1 MSDSLATSSTELK
14 NSHDARVNA
23 IAAAVRGFH
32 ERGKDFRIYHG
43 STNSTRT
50 ADFRRDQIVDTS
62 GLRNVLDVDAER
74 KTILVEPNV
83 PMDDLVDTSLRH
95 GLVPPV
101 VMEFPGI
108 TVGGGYAGTSGE
120 SSSFK
125 YGLFERTVLWVEIV
139 LANGDVVTA
148 SASEREDL
156 WRGARSSFGTLG
168 VTTLLE
174 VQLIDAKPYVQLSYH
189 PVFSATEA
197 VKRIR
202 AEVDNPSNDFIDG
215 ILFTKKSGVVMT
227 GRLVDRTPPLGTKPQ
242 RFTRAADPW
251 FYLHAQRMMS
261 KSSKPSVDIIPVT
274 DYLFRYDRGAFW
286 TGKYAFLYFMVP
298 FIFLMRWFL
307 NTFMHT
313 RVMYHALHQSGHADR
328 YIVQDI
334 GMPYK
339 RAEEF
344 VNYVDANFGLYPLW
358 LCPVKLS
365 PDSVLRPRA
374 CSQMTDKNMLN
385 IGVWGPGPTDGQRFA
400 EVNRKFERKILELNG
415 LKCLYAK
422 TYYTE
427 EEFWEIY
434 DRNSYESLRSKY
446 HASLLPTIYDKVKPN
461 HSTMKRSWV
470 ENRSHRIPDFVWRLW
485 PVSGLYGVWKTIAS
499 QDYLLER

>member
-1 MSDSLATSSTELK
+1 MSNPLATSPPESK
-14 NSHDARVNA
+14 ISHDARVDTLS
-23 IAAAVRGFH
+23 AAVRDFQR
-32 ERGKDFRIYHG
+32 RGKKFRIYHG

-50 ADFRRDQIVDTS
+50 ADFQRDQIIDTS
-62 GLRNVLDVDAER
+62 GLRNVLALDTER
-74 KTILVEPNV
+74 KAILVEPNV
-83 PMDDLVDTSLRH
+83 PMDDLVNISLKY

-139 LANGDVVTA
+139 LASGDVVTA

-156 WRGARSSFGTLG
+156 WRGARSSYGTLG

-189 PVFSATEA
+189 PVFSVAEA

-202 AEVDNPSNDFIDG
+202 AEIENPSNDFIDG

-227 GRLVDRTPPLGTKPQ
+227 GRLVDRTPALGAKLQ

-251 FYLHAQRMMS
+251 FYLHAQRRMS
-261 KSSKPSVDIIPVT
+261 QSSEPCTDIIPVT
-274 DYLFRYDRGAFW
+274 DYLFRYDRGGFW

-298 FIFLMRWFL
+298 FIFLMRWL
-307 NTFMHT
+307 LDAFMHT
-313 RVMYHALHQSGHADR
+313 RVMYHALHQSGHTDR

-334 GMPYK
+334 SMPYK

-358 LCPVKLS
+358 LCPVKLG
-365 PDSVLRPRA
+365 PDSALRPRA
-374 CSQMTDKNMLN
+374 CHQMTDKNMLN
-385 IGVWGPGPTDGQRFA
+385 IGVWGPGPTNGRRFT
-400 EVNRKFERKILELNG
+400 EINRKFEQRILELNG
-415 LKCLYAK
+415 LKCLYAQ

-427 EEFWEIY
+427 EEFWELY
-434 DRNSYESLRSKY
+434 DRKSYESLRSKY
-446 HASLLPTIYDKVKPN
+446 HASSLPTIYDKVKPN
-461 HSTMKRSWV
+461 ENTMKRSWI
-470 ENRSHRIPDFVWRLW
+470 ENRSRRIPDFVWRLW
-485 PVSGLYGVWKTIAS
+485 PVSGIYGVWKTTAS
-499 QDYLLER
+499 RDYLLAR